1 MIDRASPASTLPH
14 TRLLLVLSAPS
25 GAGKTTLSQK
35 LIKRLPGVSL
45 SISHTTR
52 DRRAGEVPGTDY
64 HFVNQDQFASLK
76 ETGGFAECAKVH
88 GAWYGTTASTICD
101 TLAGGRDLLLDIDVQ
116 GAAQLK
122 RNYPSAVLIFILPPS
137 WDELRKRLRDR
148 GTEGE
153 DRISVR
159 MARAKEETNE
169 IHRYDYCII
178 NDDVDR
184 SLNELVAIVT
194 AERRRVSRLNET
206 LVQPADETTR

>member
-1 MIDRASPASTLPH
+1 MR
-14 TRLLLVLSAPS
+14 
-25 GAGKTTLSQK
+25 
-35 LIKRLPGVSL
+35 
-45 SISHTTR
+45 
-52 DRRAGEVPGTDY
+52 
-64 HFVNQDQFASLK
+64 
-76 ETGGFAECAKVH
+76 
-88 GAWYGTTASTICD
+88 ICFQ
-101 TLAGGRDLLLDIDVQ
+101 RDLLLDIDVQ

-122 RNYPSAVLIFILPPS
+122 RNYPNAVLIFILPPT
-137 WDELRKRLRDR
+137 WDELRKRLRER

-206 LVQPADETTR
+206 LVQPTDETTR